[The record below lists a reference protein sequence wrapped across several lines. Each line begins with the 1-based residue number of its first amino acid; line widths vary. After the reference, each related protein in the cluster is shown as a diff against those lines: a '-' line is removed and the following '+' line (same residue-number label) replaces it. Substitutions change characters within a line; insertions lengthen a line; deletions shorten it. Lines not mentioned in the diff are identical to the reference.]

1 MQTKDHKDSAPFPAQ
16 TVPKAMSSSDIRR
29 RVRCFVEGGV
39 GVVTVKV
46 SSEEE
51 VGDVK
56 HLVREDCINGSLRD
70 VDARD
75 LALWKVT
82 TP

>member
-1 MQTKDHKDSAPFPAQ
+1 
-16 TVPKAMSSSDIRR
+16 
-29 RVRCFVEGGV
+29 
-39 GVVTVKV
+39 VVTVKV

-56 HLVREDCINGSLRD
+56 HLVREECINGSLRD

>member
-16 TVPKAMSSSDIRR
+16 TMPKAMSSSDVRR
-29 RVRCFVEGGV
+29 QVRCFVEGGV

-46 SSEEE
+46 SSKEE

-56 HLVREDCINGSLRD
+56 HLVCEECINSSL
-70 VDARD
+70 RD